1 MNPCPGRGI
10 TSFLNVFM
18 TPPLKDLRTKLD
30 TVDAQILD
38 LLAQR
43 QQIVQQVVEIKKKDK
58 VPVYVAGRE
67 NEKTVRFRE
76 QARQRGIDP
85 DWAED
90 FLRMMMSASRA
101 NQSDTAF
108 SSATEQPKTWLFV
121 GGGGGMG
128 RLYASLAARTGQQV
142 RVLDKDDW
150 YRAKSLIEGADVVIL
165 TVPINRTAD
174 VIERIAPMLSPHQ
187 ILADFTSL
195 KAEYV
200 AAMTAAHSGPVV
212 GLHPM
217 HGPDVQNVSRQLMVV
232 CEGRQPEA
240 SAWLIKQFELWG
252 MRVKHADAGLH
263 DRAMHLVQGLRHYIA
278 LLHASFM
285 NRHDLKP
292 DDMLDFSSPIYR
304 AELMMTGRIF
314 AQDAS
319 LYADIV
325 FSDEERITLLK
336 DFLEHHKQ
344 LAGML
349 ATGDKQAFIK
359 EFEQATD
366 FFGEFAVRALKESG
380 YLINRLAD
388 RFG

>member
-1 MNPCPGRGI
+1 
-10 TSFLNVFM
+10 M
-18 TPPLKDLRTKLD
+18 TPPLKNLREQLD
-30 TVDAQILD
+30 NIDAQILD
-38 LLAQR
+38 LLAER
-43 QQIVQQVVEIKKKDK
+43 QQVVQDVVEIKKENK

-76 QARQRGIDP
+76 QARQRGLDP

-108 SSATEQPKTWLFV
+108 SSAVEQPKTWLFV

-128 RLYASLAARTGQQV
+128 QLYATMARRTGQHV
-142 RVLDKDDW
+142 RVLDKGDW
-150 YRAKSLIEGADVVIL
+150 YQARHLIKGADVIIL

-174 VIERIAPMLSPHQ
+174 VIKRIAPMLSENQ

-195 KAEYV
+195 KADYV
-200 AAMTAAHSGPVV
+200 QAMMQAHSGPVV

-240 SAWLIKQFELWG
+240 SDWLIKQFELWG
-252 MRVKHADAGLH
+252 MRIKHADPRLH
-263 DRAMHLVQGLRHYIA
+263 DRSMHLVQGLRHYIA

-292 DDMLDFSSPIYR
+292 EDMLDFSSPIYR

-344 LAGML
+344 LAEML

-366 FFGEFAVRALKESG
+366 FFGEFAMQALNESG

>member
-1 MNPCPGRGI
+1 
-10 TSFLNVFM
+10 M
-18 TPPLKDLRTKLD
+18 TPPLKNLREQLD
-30 TVDAQILD
+30 HIDANILD
-38 LLAQR
+38 LLAER
-43 QQIVQQVVEIKKKDK
+43 QQVVQDVVEIKKKDK

-67 NEKTVRFRE
+67 NEKTIRFRE
-76 QARQRGIDP
+76 QARQRGLDP

-108 SSATEQPKTWLFV
+108 SSAVEQPKTWLFV
-121 GGGGGMG
+121 GGNGGMG
-128 RLYASLAARTGQQV
+128 QLYASLARRTGQDV
-142 RVLDKDDW
+142 RILDKGDW
-150 YRAKSLIEGADVVIL
+150 YRAKHLIKDADVVIL

-174 VIERIAPMLSPHQ
+174 VIKRIAPMLSPDQ

-195 KAEYV
+195 KADYV
-200 AAMTAAHSGPVV
+200 QSMMQAHSGPVV

-232 CEGRQPEA
+232 CEGRQPEQC
-240 SAWLIKQFELWG
+240 SWLIKQFELWG
-252 MRVKHADAGLH
+252 MRIKHADARLH

-292 DDMLDFSSPIYR
+292 EDMLDFSSPIYR

-336 DFLEHHKQ
+336 DFLEHHRQ
-344 LAGML
+344 LAEML
-349 ATGDKQAFIK
+349 ATGDKRAFIK

-366 FFGEFAVRALKESG
+366 FFGEFAMQALNESG